1 MGQTQP
7 NYAPDLRELLA
18 ARPAFE
24 MHAQDG
30 LCFEDVP
37 LNAIADAHGTPV
49 WVYGAA
55 SIRARYGAL
64 HAALGARGLNV
75 HVHYAVKANDHLA
88 ILDLF
93 HGLGAGADV
102 VSLGEFMR
110 TQRAGIHARDV
121 VFSGVGKSPAE
132 ISAAVATGIGQIN
145 VESAEELDMISR
157 IATQMR
163 RTAQVAL
170 RMNPDVDAGTHE
182 KITTGLAENKFGL
195 PAQEIPYLYAHAAKL
210 PGIQPVG
217 IAMHIGSQIL
227 SPAPYAQAYAKA
239 AAMVRKLR
247 DIGQSVSVLDL
258 GGGLGIGYGDEPGIS
273 LPAFAAV
280 VHREVGGLDV
290 QLLLEPGRYLIGPAG
305 LLLSSVILEKHSGE
319 KRFIVLD
326 TAMNDLA
333 RPAMYDA
340 WHGILPVGAMDF
352 AAAASPAD
360 VVGPVCES
368 ADSFATGRAMPEMAP
383 GARVAI
389 LDAGAYGA
397 VMSSTYNARPR
408 AAAVMVEGGH
418 FHLITPR
425 QKVEDLWADERLPRK
440 TG

>member
-1 MGQTQP
+1 
-7 NYAPDLRELLA
+7 
-18 ARPAFE
+18 
-24 MHAQDG
+24 
-30 LCFEDVP
+30 
-37 LNAIADAHGTPV
+37 
-49 WVYGAA
+49 
-55 SIRARYGAL
+55 
-64 HAALGARGLNV
+64 
-75 HVHYAVKANDHLA
+75 VHYAVKANDHLA
-88 ILDLF
+88 ILGLF

-110 TQRAGIHARDV
+110 TQRAGIPARNV

-132 ISAAVATGIGQIN
+132 IGAAVAAGIGQIN

-227 SPAPYAQAYAKA
+227 SAAPYAQAYAKA

-247 DIGQSVSVLDL
+247 DIGQSISVLDL

-273 LPAFAAV
+273 LPAFAGV

-305 LLLSSVILEKHSGE
+305 VLLASVVLEKHSGE